1 MISLISAI
9 FFIIFGFIVMK
20 YSPENINSVIGYKSP
35 LAKKNQDTWDVSQK
49 HSGFITIIFG
59 VINGIFGIWSL
70 IQPMA
75 INKESVQL
83 TIILLTAIA
92 IVVIEEIHLMKLF
105 NMDGSRKKE
114 VKRTI

>member
-1 MISLISAI
+1 
-9 FFIIFGFIVMK
+9 
-20 YSPENINSVIGYKSP
+20 
-35 LAKKNQDTWDVSQK
+35 
-49 HSGFITIIFG
+49 
-59 VINGIFGIWSL
+59 
-70 IQPMA
+70 MA